1 MKVELCVTD
10 LAGIHLAKK
19 YAFDRIE
26 LCVNLEQGG
35 TTPSNGLVLLALQ
48 QQLETH
54 VLIRPRAGGF
64 SYNDQEKET
73 LLAEIHGLM
82 DLPVSGFVVG
92 ALKENKQIDTTLLGE
107 IRKLTRQKELTFH
120 RAFDEME
127 EWEDG
132 VEILKYFQFKR
143 VLSSGRAANVES
155 GMKNFQMIK
164 ELFDDKLELMTGGG
178 VNSNNIAAIAGQ
190 VQPSAIHFSAASPI
204 ELENSKFATSRMKIN
219 EKKLVAMLKA
229 INKV

>member
-1 MKVELCVTD
+1 MKLELCVTD

-19 YAFDRIE
+19 YKFDRIE

-48 QQLETH
+48 QKLETH

-64 SYNDQEKET
+64 SYDDQEKET

-92 ALKENKQIDTTLLGE
+92 ALKSNKEVDTTLLGE

-120 RAFDEME
+120 RAFDEMA
-127 EWEDG
+127 EWQDG

-143 VLSSGRAANVES
+143 VLTSGRAANVEA
-155 GMKNFQMIK
+155 GMNNFAEIK
-164 ELFDDKLELMTGGG
+164 EVFGEKIELMTGGG
-178 VNSNNIAAIAGQ
+178 VNPQNIAQIKKQ
-190 VQPSAIHFSAASPI
+190 VEPHAIHFSAVTKREA
-204 ELENSKFATSRMKIN
+204 ENSKFATNRMKIDEN
-219 EKKLVAMLKA
+219 KLVEMLTALKG
-229 INKV
+229 